1 MTELKKCCL
10 RLSAEMRS
18 AGARLKV
25 PTWSVRSN
33 TMRVS
38 MADHVPKAPAPHE
51 TLPTAPAPVARVAVE
66 ADVVAPVLVA
76 WQATREGIGLVE
88 CSTPDQLSAAMAR
101 LLSARR
107 SMDDAV
113 ERLVRFLTAALPPG
127 G

>member
-1 MTELKKCCL
+1 
-10 RLSAEMRS
+10 
-18 AGARLKV
+18 V
-25 PTWSVRSN
+25 I
-33 TMRVS
+33 
-38 MADHVPKAPAPHE
+38 AP
-51 TLPTAPAPVARVAVE
+51 L
-66 ADVVAPVLVA
+66 LVA
-76 WQATREGIGLVE
+76 CQETHEAIGLVE